1 MNALKITLIIIICLV
16 SLGTL
21 YVGFVFL
28 IGSGF
33 IFAGDIDL
41 TEDQRNAAQKWVV
54 LGSFFGFILMAVSFF
69 TLILS
74 GKIANFILK
83 LIGNKSEIQLKL

>member
-1 MNALKITLIIIICLV
+1 MKALKIILIVAICIP
-16 SLGTL
+16 SLIAL
-21 YVGFVFL
+21 YIGFVFL

-41 TEDQRNAAQKWVV
+41 TDDQRNAAQTWVI
-54 LGSFFGFILMAVSFF
+54 LGSLFGLILMLSSFF
-69 TLILS
+69 ALLSS

-83 LIGNKSEIQLKL
+83 LTSKKSETN